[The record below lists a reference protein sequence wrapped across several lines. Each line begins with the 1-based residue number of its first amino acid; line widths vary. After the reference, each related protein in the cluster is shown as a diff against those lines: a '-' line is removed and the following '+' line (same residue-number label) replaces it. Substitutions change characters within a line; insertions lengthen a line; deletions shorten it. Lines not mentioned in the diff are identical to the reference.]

1 MDNIE
6 NKSFSFLD
14 MINILSFW
22 VTVMNLEQNIEQSKE
37 QNINKANEKQQKE
50 MLQEI
55 HNEFEEQNKR
65 LLLIE
70 HRIDKILSK
79 LTVDI

>member
-37 QNINKANEKQQKE
+37 KNINKANEKQQKE
-50 MLQEI
+50 ILDNI
-55 HNEFEEQNKR
+55 HEQFERQNELIYSIENKIDE
-65 LLLIE
+65 LLKGG
-70 HRIDKILSK
+70 R
-79 LTVDI
+79 

>member
-6 NKSFSFLD
+6 NKSFGFLD

-55 HNEFEEQNKR
+55 HSEFEIQNER
-65 LLLIE
+65 LSLIE
-70 HRIDKILSK
+70 YKLDEILSK

>member
-14 MINILSFW
+14 MINILSLW

-37 QNINKANEKQQKE
+37 KNINKANEKQQKE
-50 MLQEI
+50 ILDNI
-55 HNEFEEQNKR
+55 HKQFEKQNQ
-65 LLLIE
+65 LLYSLE
-70 HRIDKILSK
+70 KKIDELLKGGR
-79 LTVDI
+79 